1 MPARDPA
8 RDRLA
13 AEQAALVRALVAG
26 APAPDG
32 FDAGRVQATAAA
44 LRAKRAGEVA
54 KAWPALATSFGP
66 SGWRQAFGA
75 WAEGRP
81 PPGAGGA
88 LADGLEFATWLGDRV
103 TGEARVELLAAR
115 ARLRRGPGGRGWV
128 PRRGPFAGL
137 AVAGRPR
144 RVVAV
149 LRGPGGRERWLSVPL
164 PGATRP
170 SGH

>member
-1 MPARDPA
+1 
-8 RDRLA
+8 
-13 AEQAALVRALVAG
+13 
-26 APAPDG
+26 
-32 FDAGRVQATAAA
+32 
-44 LRAKRAGEVA
+44 
-54 KAWPALATSFGP
+54 
-66 SGWRQAFGA
+66 
-75 WAEGRP
+75 
-81 PPGAGGA
+81 
-88 LADGLEFATWLGDRV
+88 V
-103 TGEARVELLAAR
+103 TGGARVELLAAR

-128 PRRGPFAGL
+128 PRRGLFAGL